1 AGGAAAGK
9 EPPQHAAAE
18 RVGARQVGGG
28 GSGEAVRGVR
38 RLRRDRPEERTE
50 DRERGERHEDPER
63 YETQPGH
70 AIRTRGSIRVYA
82 RSTARLARTA
92 IAAITT
98 VRPVTSG

>member
-1 AGGAAAGK
+1 MK
-9 EPPQHAAAE
+9 EPAQHVPAELVGPE
-18 RVGARQVGGG
+18 RVRGG
-28 GSGEAVRGVR
+28 GSGEAVRGVG

-50 DRERGERHEDPER
+50 DRERRDRHEDPER

-92 IAAITT
+92 IAAMTT

>member
-1 AGGAAAGK
+1 MK
-9 EPPQHAAAE
+9 EPAQHVPAE
-18 RVGARQVGGG
+18 LVGAEQVCDGRAGQ
-28 GSGEAVRGVR
+28 SVRGVR

-50 DRERGERHEDPER
+50 DRERRDRHEHPER

-92 IAAITT
+92 IAAMTT